1 LVSIRKVQTGTPEKT
16 PLNEWRFVKYAAQNP
31 KKNSQDSEAPLIS
44 SASSAIPMIA
54 WPDRGFQK
62 KTSICIE
69 SFRSKH
75 GALPWLNYL
84 SNKKKT

>member
-1 LVSIRKVQTGTPEKT
+1 MSGV
-16 PLNEWRFVKYAAQNP
+16 FVKYAAQTP
-31 KKNSQDSEAPLIS
+31 KKNSRDRKAPLIP
-44 SASSAIPMIA
+44 SASGAIPMIA
-54 WPDRGFQK
+54 WPDRGCQK
-62 KTSICIE
+62 KTGICIE

>member
-1 LVSIRKVQTGTPEKT
+1 MSGV
-16 PLNEWRFVKYAAQNP
+16 FVKYAAQNP
-31 KKNSQDSEAPLIS
+31 KKNSRDREAPLIS
-44 SASSAIPMIA
+44 SASAALPMIA

-62 KTSICIE
+62 KINIRIE